1 MKKFSLKSIFILGVV
16 LLNGTTAPAQLNPLS
31 AQYYNNEY
39 LANPAMAAAS
49 GGIKVFGGL
58 RQQWSMISGTPYS
71 QAVTAEFAVKEKA
84 GLGLSLWNDQAGLIK
99 TTRLMG
105 SYAYHLPLND
115 ENQKLHFGLSVGLAS
130 QRLMQEKLYGDP
142 DDPTVARFNDEGMYV
157 DGDFGVA
164 YTDNK
169 FSIQAAIPNLNSF
182 LKRDQDNITDRSTYY
197 ASVSYKYA
205 YGPAAG
211 IEPLLAFRGVRGH
224 SNIVD
229 AGINVSLINNQL
241 LFTGMYHSSQN
252 ATFGL
257 GMNYRSLSFL
267 GSYTTETSALRGY
280 TSGNFELGVGYQF

>member
-1 MKKFSLKSIFILGVV
+1 MKKFILNSFLLIGAV
-16 LLNGTTAPAQLNPLS
+16 LLNSTVTRAQLNPLS
-31 AQYYNNEY
+31 AQYYSNEY

-58 RQQWSMISGTPYS
+58 RQQWSMISGTPFS
-71 QAVTAEFAVKEKA
+71 QAVTAEFALKEKA
-84 GLGLSLWNDQAGLIK
+84 GLGLNLWNEQAGLIK

-105 SYAYHLPLND
+105 SYAYHLPLNN
-115 ENQKLHFGLSVGLAS
+115 ENQKLHFGLSLGVAS
-130 QRLMQEKLYGDP
+130 QRLMNEKLYGDP
-142 DDPTVARFNDEGMYV
+142 DDPTVGRFNDEGMYV

-182 LKRDQDNITDRSTYY
+182 LKRDQNNITDRSTYY
-197 ASVSYKYA
+197 AAVSYRYA
-205 YGPAAG
+205 YGPTAG
-211 IEPLLAFRGVRGH
+211 IEPKLAFRGVQGH
-224 SNIVD
+224 TNIVD
-229 AGINVSLINNQL
+229 AGVNVSLISNQL

-257 GMNYRSLSFL
+257 GMNFRSLSFL

-280 TSGNFELGVGYQF
+280 TSGNFEIGVGYRL